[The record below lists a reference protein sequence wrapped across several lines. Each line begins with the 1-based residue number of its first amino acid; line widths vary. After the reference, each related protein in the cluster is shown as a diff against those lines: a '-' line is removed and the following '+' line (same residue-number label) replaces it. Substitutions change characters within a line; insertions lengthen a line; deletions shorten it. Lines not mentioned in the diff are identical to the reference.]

1 MNARVRSN
9 GNDLSVIEKDSVEIL
24 KKIGKTITV
33 VLNNGKEQGGK
44 IFSNFEEVRI
54 VVLRGNRRCDEVPFS
69 LLHCD
74 ADFSTCGCG
83 KHGGGNL

>member
-33 VLNNGKEQGGK
+33 VLNNGKEQGGR
-44 IFSNFEEVRI
+44 N
-54 VVLRGNRRCDEVPFS
+54 
-69 LLHCD
+69 LLK
-74 ADFSTCGCG
+74 F
-83 KHGGGNL
+83 